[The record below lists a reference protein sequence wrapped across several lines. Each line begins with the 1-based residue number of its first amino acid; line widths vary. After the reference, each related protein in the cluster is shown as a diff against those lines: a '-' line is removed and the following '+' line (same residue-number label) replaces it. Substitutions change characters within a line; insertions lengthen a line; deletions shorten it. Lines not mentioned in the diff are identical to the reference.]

1 MAVICYRSRQTVKSK
16 QTLNISQLLVDCRV
30 CKPLIRQT
38 AAVCLGPASVS
49 LLSCAAVMKPFK
61 TTVQTGNVYTR
72 STVHVILVQS
82 DTISFAVLR
91 CTFLCLCPLLLSK
104 TVAESRPIFV
114 YPATVIT
121 EIRPPILPTI
131 GYCQLLYQT

>member
-30 CKPLIRQT
+30 CKPLIRHT

-61 TTVQTGNVYTR
+61 TTVQTGNVCTR

-82 DTISFAVLR
+82 DTIFPLQFCVVPSCACAPCFCLKLSQKAVQYLF
-91 CTFLCLCPLLLSK
+91 TQPLLLQRYGRLS
-104 TVAESRPIFV
+104 S
-114 YPATVIT
+114 
-121 EIRPPILPTI
+121 PP
-131 GYCQLLYQT
+131 